1 MSRAREQILRR
12 VRDATADVE
21 RGEPASWD
29 PAAWD
34 PAAEA
39 AYDRDPEIDDPAGLF
54 AERVADFRATVTRVR
69 SADGVAAAVSAAAER
84 SAAKRI
90 AVARDLDRSWCPGGL
105 EILEEPALS
114 LAELDATDGVLTSCA
129 LAIAQ
134 TGTIVLDG
142 GHGQGPR
149 RLTLV
154 PDLHICVVLAE
165 QIVASVPAGVRELRD
180 AAVAGRPLTFVSG
193 PSATS
198 DIELDRVEGVHG
210 PRTLEVVV
218 VG

>member
-1 MSRAREQILRR
+1 MSEAREEILRR
-12 VRDATADVE
+12 VREATSDVD
-21 RGEPASWD
+21 PAEA
-29 PAAWD
+29 AAWD
-34 PAAEA
+34 VEA
-39 AYDRDPEIDDPAGLF
+39 DGAYDRDLALDDRVALF
-54 AERVADFRATVTRVR
+54 AERVADFRATVTRIESVAGIAEAV
-69 SADGVAAAVSAAAER
+69 ADAAARAG
-84 SAAKRI
+84 AKRI
-90 AVARDLDRSWCPGGL
+90 AVARGLDASWRPPEL
-105 EILEEPALS
+105 ELLEEPELS
-114 LAELDATDGVLTSCA
+114 LTELDGLDGVLTGCA

-142 GHGQGPR
+142 GDGQGPR

-154 PDLHICVVLAE
+154 PDLHVCVVLAD
-165 QIVASVPAGVRELRD
+165 QIVASVPAGVRALRD

-218 VG
+218 VGS

>member
-1 MSRAREQILRR
+1 MSEAREEILRR
-12 VRDATADVE
+12 VREATADVDATE
-21 RGEPASWD
+21 RASWD
-29 PAAWD
+29 PETD
-34 PAAEA
+34 AE
-39 AYDRDPEIDDPAGLF
+39 YERDLQVDDPIGLF
-54 AERVADFRATVTRVR
+54 AERVADFRATVTRVPT
-69 SADGVAAAVSAAAER
+69 AAEIAVAAGAASDRAG
-84 SAAKRI
+84 AKQI
-90 AVARDLDRSWCPGGL
+90 AVARGLDRTWCPEGL
-105 EILEEPALS
+105 EILEEPELS
-114 LAELDATDGVLTSCA
+114 LTELDATDGVLTGCA

-142 GHGQGPR
+142 GPGQGPR

-154 PDLHICVVLAE
+154 PDLHVCVVFAE
-165 QIVASVPAGVRELRD
+165 QIVGSVPAGIRALRE